1 MGLLV
6 NRFHALF
13 TNDSSQIVPLALFL
27 FLNVDAVPFF
37 LRIVPLSLLGRMI
50 EIGLERYRMAAGM
63 TGVEEEMLEDVH

>member
-1 MGLLV
+1 LGLLV

-37 LRIVPLSLLGRMI
+37 LRIVLLSLL
-50 EIGLERYRMAAGM
+50 GLERYRMAAGM